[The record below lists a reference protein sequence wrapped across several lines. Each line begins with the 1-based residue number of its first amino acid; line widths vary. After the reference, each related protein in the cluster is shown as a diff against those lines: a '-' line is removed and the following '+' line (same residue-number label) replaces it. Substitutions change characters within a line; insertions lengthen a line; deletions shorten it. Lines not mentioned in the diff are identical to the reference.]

1 MRKALVPAIAL
12 LATLALP
19 GVAGAH
25 IEVEPAEAPAG
36 KTADLNLV
44 IPHGCDGAATTSI
57 TVQVPGSV
65 KDATAMATKGWKPS
79 NSKGTMKW
87 TGGPLPDHEVQELP
101 FTAKFYGKKGASIPL
116 KLIQGCEGGKSTP
129 WLQVVPE
136 GAPEPETPAP
146 VITLTSTAKAPVVSP
161 VDEASA
167 GAGEGQPSGTNG
179 DQSAAND
186 VPDSS
191 EEDEGLADGLIIAI
205 FAGIAIAIL
214 AGVVYMIRRT
224 PDDR

>member
-1 MRKALVPAIAL
+1 MRKALLLPVAL

-44 IPHGCDGAATTSI
+44 IPHGCDGAATTAI

-65 KDATAMATKGWKPS
+65 KGATARPVKGWKAK
-79 NSKGTMKW
+79 NGAGQMKW

-101 FTAKFYGKKGASIPL
+101 FTAKFYGKEGAGIPL

-136 GAPEPETPAP
+136 GTPEPETPAP
-146 VITLTSTAKAPVVSP
+146 VVTLTSTAKAPVASP
-161 VDEASA
+161 VEEPST

-186 VPDSS
+186 VPESS

-214 AGVVYMIRRT
+214 AGVFYAIKRM